1 MQNIKP
7 YKGDGPNA
15 IYVQLFADDLQGFLH
30 GHDVPEGYP
39 WTTIYDEAATR
50 DALLAIARDRDVD
63 ARLRLLAYHRLRTSG
78 EKFPEKDLLGVVV
91 EVGMENGLDALGV
104 YPDGVARYINYS
116 ESMVIWD
123 APDQVSKEIA
133 AQLMNDSLRIVQQI
147 GPWEGPRKAP
157 PPKGNVRISFLVSD
171 GLYFGEGPINVLFND
186 PMGGPALQ
194 SATAMMQYITDKAG
208 KQQI

>member
-1 MQNIKP
+1 MPTGP

-30 GHDVPEGYP
+30 GHDVPAGYP
-39 WTTIYDEAATR
+39 WTTIYDTAAEKE
-50 DALLAIARDRDVD
+50 ALLSIGRDKEVD

-78 EKFPEKDLLGVVV
+78 VSIEEKDILGVVV
-91 EVGMENGLDALGV
+91 EVGMDLGLDALGV
-104 YPDGVARYINYS
+104 YPDGVARYINYT

-123 APDQVSKEIA
+123 APDAVSREIA
-133 AQLMNDSLRIVQQI
+133 TQLMQDSLRIVQQI

-194 SATAMMQYITDKAG
+194 SATAMMQYITEKAA